1 MAIGS
6 RLRGILDELIATGY
20 PDEVAER
27 IVDGTLDMRPGAR
40 AERQQD
46 LFPEIFY
53 SGTTSPNIIDNEVT
67 NTAPQFLYMSRSP
80 GLAASYAGR
89 MKDNFPTY
97 QAPSVYPFAV
107 NTQGMDR
114 VLGEGA
120 TWNTMLSPQILP
132 GGEASKA
139 YRVLEDDE
147 IPFLTTTDDVVDYL
161 YEMGGSGTI
170 FDRVQDVGPYQRLL
184 KASIP
189 SKTGTASQFEIDN
202 YMRELEANPPT
213 NLVVP
218 DTSRVRALY
227 GAAFDPEYTGSN
239 ILGGAATAA
248 VGAGLLAAPEEAEAG
263 VLSNL
268 IKAGYPEEVAQRIAS
283 GELPMDY
290 ASRMGRAREQG
301 YSDDVFYKGMYP
313 YDYTKESEGYLG
325 PVISEIKR
333 PSPFPSFGG
342 SDGDINIAGFMS
354 KDSDVASRFA
364 GPNVTLRG
372 AIFPLRTKNNA
383 VGVIDAK
390 GKNAGDVQFGESGR
404 PFRDMVRSGEYDSV
418 AIQNTADEG
427 DVYIA
432 LKPSNVRSLFAAF
445 DPEYKGSNILGD
457 RAIPVAGAGLLA
469 AAAMAPEE
477 AEAGVIKAFGRE
489 FDPRF
494 DPRAKEQERLRDAV
508 FSIEERGTQD
518 RPRLALSSLEG
529 RPFVTTQ
536 SDRTQAGGLLTAIN
550 DVDLNVPVDLRG
562 GQGFM
567 FENPAAWAS
576 GGNVIT
582 SLMKAR
588 DEFPGETPLLL
599 PYRMTP
605 TGGDFATMTGETM
618 ISYASAN
625 MTNKT
630 KKQLDKQIKELIPE
644 WKGVDNPESIKQF
657 QNAKTNVRKYIQQ
670 QVMDVNFRNE
680 GGLSIGEARL
690 AVTDPKQAQAG
701 DLQIQNIGEIFAGAR
716 TPSDHPAYPFNLPGQ
731 GLGYTDQEVNIFE
744 LMPEA
749 RVGADQRF
757 VADPQRPTRSDA
769 RALEMKPYTGRIT
782 EDILRGLEARGVNI
796 NANPIATA
804 AAVAAGQEAEGLLA
818 QLPEK
823 DTDEFNYGDILP
835 IKRAKD
841 PEEREGLLGGY
852 SPAYTGIVEDMVEG
866 LLKFSTQAKR
876 GLYNPTAATEFLL

>member
-6 RLRGILDELIATGY
+6 RLRGILDELITAGFPEET
-20 PDEVAER
+20 AER
-27 IVDGTLDMRPGAR
+27 IVTGQLPMDTASRMQR
-40 AERQQD
+40 AEAMGFDPSNVQ
-46 LFPEIFY
+46 Y
-53 SGTTSPNIIDNEVT
+53 HGTEADITQFRPSAKGKMGPGVYTTPSP
-67 NTAPQFLYMSRSP
+67 
-80 GLAASYAGR
+80 
-89 MKDNFPTY
+89 
-97 QAPSVYPFAV
+97 
-107 NTQGMDR
+107 
-114 VLGEGA
+114 
-120 TWNTMLSPQILP
+120 
-132 GGEASKA
+132 SKA
-139 YRVLEDDE
+139 SV
-147 IPFLTTTDDVVDYL
+147 F
-161 YEMGGSGTI
+161 
-170 FDRVQDVGPYQRLL
+170 
-184 KASIP
+184 
-189 SKTGTASQFEIDN
+189 
-202 YMRELEANPPT
+202 
-213 NLVVP
+213 
-218 DTSRVRALY
+218 
-227 GAAFDPEYTGSN
+227 
-239 ILGGAATAA
+239 
-248 VGAGLLAAPEEAEAG
+248 
-263 VLSNL
+263 
-268 IKAGYPEEVAQRIAS
+268 AGYPSPYAEGGNVMPLLLRGDYIKRADAFDLRPEISGREGQRILNETLEGMGYAGS
-283 GELPMDY
+283 KAGE
-290 ASRMGRAREQG
+290 R
-301 YSDDVFYKGMYP
+301 
-313 YDYTKESEGYLG
+313 
-325 PVISEIKR
+325 
-333 PSPFPSFGG
+333 G
-342 SDGDINIAGFMS
+342 SLAPE
-354 KDSDVASRFA
+354 A
-364 GPNVTLRG
+364 VTFDPR
-372 AIFPLRTKNNA
+372 
-383 VGVIDAK
+383 
-390 GKNAGDVQFGESGR
+390 
-404 PFRDMVRSGEYDSV
+404 
-418 AIQNTADEG
+418 
-427 DVYIA
+427 
-432 LKPSNVRSLFAAF
+432 NVRSLFAAF

-494 DPRAKEQERLRDAV
+494 DPRAKEQERLRNATFTIDD
-508 FSIEERGTQD
+508 RGTQD
-518 RPRLALSSLEG
+518 MPRLALSSLEG

-588 DEFPGETPLLL
+588 DEFPGETPLML

-618 ISYASAN
+618 IGYASAN
-625 MTNKT
+625 MTSKT

-644 WKGVDNPESIKQF
+644 WKGVDSPESIKQF

-716 TPSDHPAYPFNLPGQ
+716 TPSDHPAYPFNLPGR

-782 EDILRGLEARGVNI
+782 EDILLGLEARGVNV
-796 NANPIATA
+796 NANPMVTA

-818 QLPEK
+818 QLPQK
-823 DTDEFNYGDILP
+823 DSEAYNYSDLLP
-835 IKRAKD
+835 IKRSKD
-841 PEEREGLLGGY
+841 PEAREGLLGGY
-852 SPAYTGIVEDMVEG
+852 SPAYTGVVEDMIEG

-876 GLYNPTAATEFLL
+876 GIYNPAAASEFLL

>member
-6 RLRGILDELIATGY
+6 RLRGILDELITAGFPEET
-20 PDEVAER
+20 AER
-27 IVDGTLDMRPGAR
+27 IV
-40 AERQQD
+40 
-46 LFPEIFY
+46 
-53 SGTTSPNIIDNEVT
+53 
-67 NTAPQFLYMSRSP
+67 
-80 GLAASYAGR
+80 
-89 MKDNFPTY
+89 
-97 QAPSVYPFAV
+97 
-107 NTQGMDR
+107 
-114 VLGEGA
+114 
-120 TWNTMLSPQILP
+120 
-132 GGEASKA
+132 
-139 YRVLEDDE
+139 
-147 IPFLTTTDDVVDYL
+147 
-161 YEMGGSGTI
+161 
-170 FDRVQDVGPYQRLL
+170 
-184 KASIP
+184 
-189 SKTGTASQFEIDN
+189 TGQ
-202 YMRELEANPPT
+202 
-213 NLVVP
+213 
-218 DTSRVRALY
+218 
-227 GAAFDPEYTGSN
+227 
-239 ILGGAATAA
+239 
-248 VGAGLLAAPEEAEAG
+248 
-263 VLSNL
+263 
-268 IKAGYPEEVAQRIAS
+268 
-283 GELPMDY
+283 LPMDT
-290 ASRMGRAREQG
+290 ASRMQRAETMGFDPSNVQYHG
-301 YSDDVFYKGMYP
+301 TSSNFTEFTPSTVGN
-313 YDYTKESEGYLG
+313 LG
-325 PVISEIKR
+325 
-333 PSPFPSFGG
+333 
-342 SDGDINIAGFMS
+342 AGVYATPDPLNASNRAALIRFR
-354 KDSDVASRFA
+354 KDLNPNAS
-364 GPNVTLRG
+364 PNVLPILTRSES
-372 AIFPLRTKNNA
+372 PLDFMGNPLKVDVDHVQSQGFDSIVRRDSGT
-383 VGVIDAK
+383 
-390 GKNAGDVQFGESGR
+390 GDVVET
-404 PFRDMVRSGEYDSV
+404 
-418 AIQNTADEG
+418 NTFD
-427 DVYIA
+427 
-432 LKPSNVRSLFAAF
+432 PRNVRSLFAAF

-508 FSIEERGTQD
+508 FSIEDRGTQD
-518 RPRLALSSLEG
+518 MPRLALSSLEG

-588 DEFPGETPLLL
+588 DEFPGETPLML

-618 ISYASAN
+618 IGYASAN
-625 MTNKT
+625 MTSKT

-644 WKGVDNPESIKQF
+644 WKGVDSPESIKQF

-782 EDILRGLEARGVNI
+782 EDILLGLEARGVNV
-796 NANPIATA
+796 NANPMVTA

-818 QLPEK
+818 QLPQK
-823 DTDEFNYGDILP
+823 DSEAYNYSDLLP
-835 IKRAKD
+835 IKRSKD
-841 PEEREGLLGGY
+841 PEAREGLLGGY
-852 SPAYTGIVEDMVEG
+852 SPAYTGVVEDMIEG

-876 GLYNPTAATEFLL
+876 GIYNPAAASEFLL